1 MKSPNFHVTDQKVGA
16 AANVPNRGPNA
27 TSIKGIHDNR
37 RLPDDAFDGQWD
49 SIIVDQDI
57 KDRLLSQAV
66 LNFTLRAKLTYSSVP
81 LHGIIVLIGPPGTGK
96 TSLAR
101 GLASK
106 TARAIKGKGEFQYLE
121 VEPHALASASLGRS
135 QQAVKHLLASVIA
148 EHAESGPLIVILDEV
163 ETLAADRSKM
173 SLEANPVDVHRAT
186 DAVLAQLDQLALNYP
201 DLLFVATSN
210 FAKAIDGAFLSRADL
225 VMTIGLPGEDAC
237 HRILVDTVSEIAKHY
252 PDLRG
257 VINDPLFKQ
266 AATACVGLDGR
277 RIRKVV
283 LAALAQNKQT
293 AIDPNRL
300 TAADILRAVEQ
311 AKQEAENMKGLG

>member
-1 MKSPNFHVTDQKVGA
+1 MKSPDLYAADQKVGA
-16 AANVPNRGPNA
+16 AANAPSRGPD
-27 TSIKGIHDNR
+27 TTPIKGIHDSR
-37 RLPDDAFDGQWD
+37 QLPDVAFDGQWD
-49 SIIVDQDI
+49 AVIVDQDI

-81 LHGIIVLIGPPGTGK
+81 LHGIIVLVGPPGTGK

-106 TARAIKGKGEFQYLE
+106 TARAIKGKGSFQYLE

-135 QQAVKHLLASVIA
+135 QQAVKHLLGSVVA
-148 EHAESGPLIVILDEV
+148 EHAESGPLIVVLDEV

-186 DAVLAQLDQLALNYP
+186 DAVLAQIDQLAINYP

-237 HRILVDTVSEIAKHY
+237 HQILADTVSEIAKHY
-252 PDLRG
+252 PNLRD
-257 VINDPLFKQ
+257 VVNDPTFKR

-293 AIDPNRL
+293 AVDPSRL
-300 TAADILRAVEQ
+300 TSADILRAVEQ
-311 AKQEAENMKGLG
+311 AKREAKNMAEQS